1 MDGKVGEESVPF
13 RSHKGEP
20 RFLHIVKHLAEYA
33 EVKVGGIKRLISE
46 ARNGGNRTEG
56 ESSHTGGENNGCL
69 FRHFYFFDKIFV
81 FTYKVEKNKRVNK
94 KDGERKEDLPLVAP
108 VNEQPLKRAK
118 GIKAEEQKRV
128 RKILL
133 KKSGYARIAGKNQ
146 KNDNKR
152 GEERD
157 VLHKRKIKKVDPTE
171 RCNKR
176 ISQPRGN
183 KPTHNFF
190 EGKCGRKNFF
200 YGSKRKIVHKI
211 LL

>member
-1 MDGKVGEESVPF
+1 MDGKVGKKPVPF

-56 ESSHTGGENNGCL
+56 ESSHAGGENNDCL
-69 FRHFYFFDKIFV
+69 FRHLYFFDKIPV

-94 KDGERKEDLPLVAP
+94 KYGERKKDLPLVTP

-133 KKSGYARIAGKNQ
+133 KKSRYACIAGKNQ
-146 KNDNKR
+146 KDDDKR

-171 RCNKR
+171 SHNKR
-176 ISQPRGN
+176 VSEPRGN
-183 KPTHNFF
+183 KPTHDFF
-190 EGKCGRKNFF
+190 KSKCGRKNFL
-200 YGSKRKIVHKI
+200 YGSKRKFIHK
-211 LL
+211 LLL